1 MCGMFMIDGHHVIG
15 DAGMGRTQLIL
26 GIGSISLIL
35 HEVVIYSCGVRSAH
49 SLDVKTSSHPPWHNG
64 KLLCRRRTRRLALN
78 RQNCEKCARP
88 EGLPC
93 PPCCEM
99 SLFLRL

>member
-1 MCGMFMIDGHHVIG
+1 MIDDHHVVG

-26 GIGSISLIL
+26 GIGSISIIL
-35 HEVVIYSCGVRSAH
+35 HEVAICSFGVRSAR

-64 KLLCRRRTRRLALN
+64 TLLCRRVTRHLALN
-78 RQNCEKCARP
+78 RQNGENCARP
-88 EGLPC
+88 EGLPY